1 MIVHEIAEMLSAN
14 IYRQTMVESV
24 AGLPYIISTVPIDAD
39 YRTAHETLGVT
50 LTPDLT
56 YETVVFQG
64 DTLLKLHKGYTTS
77 ETEAADLHQDYV
89 LTVLTDSPPEVLS

>member
-39 YRTAHETLGVT
+39 YRAAQEALGAA
-50 LTPDLT
+50 LSPDLT

-64 DTLLKLHKGYTTS
+64 DTLLKLRVGYTKS
-77 ETEAADLHQDYV
+77 ETGAADLHQDYV